1 MTRIRQPEGAVF
13 GERLREL
20 RQKRGVTQHDLA
32 QAAGLTDAYVS
43 NMENGFAVPS
53 LTTVLRLA
61 VALHCKV
68 TELVSVFDKVADLPS
83 LLPK

>member
-1 MTRIRQPEGAVF
+1 MTRIRQPEGEVF
-13 GERLREL
+13 GQRLREL
-20 RQKRGVTQHDLA
+20 RQKRGVTQHELA
-32 QAAGLTDAYVS
+32 EAAGLTDAYVS

-61 VALHCKV
+61 VALGCKV
-68 TELVSVFDKVADLPS
+68 TELVSVFDKVRDLPA

>member
-1 MTRIRQPEGAVF
+1 MTRIRQPEGEVF
-13 GERLREL
+13 GQRLREL
-20 RQKRGVTQHDLA
+20 RQKCGVTQHQLA

-61 VALHCKV
+61 VALRCKV
-68 TELVSVFDKVADLPS
+68 TELVSVFDRVPDLPS